1 MPAKKAPKR
10 TSTSRSKPTTKKTT
24 TRTTSVAKSGSYVK
38 FSDKLTDSLE
48 DISKMISEHKDMI
61 DSIQDVALE
70 LTTAIGSL
78 HTVTVKYAGKA
89 NQILDVLLPIIKEL
103 PIIPKKVTDL
113 LVDLEEWTQNIIDNE
128 KKTSKTITDVR
139 SGLHTGDISKLKGH
153 STDLKK
159 VTKTITSLVPK
170 S

>member
-1 MPAKKAPKR
+1 MPAKKSPTRK
-10 TSTSRSKPTTKKTT
+10 TSTRSKPTTKTLSK
-24 TRTTSVAKSGSYVK
+24 AKSGSYVR

-48 DISKMISEHKDMI
+48 DISKMIAEHKDMI

-78 HTVTVKYAGKA
+78 HAVTVKYAGKA
-89 NQILDVLLPIIKEL
+89 NQILDILLPIIREL
-103 PIIPKKVTDL
+103 PIIPKKVTNL
-113 LVDLEEWTQNIIDNE
+113 LVELEKWTQNIIDSE
-128 KKTSKTITDVR
+128 QKTTKTITDVR

-153 STDLKK
+153 SADLKK
-159 VTKTITSLVPK
+159 VTNTITSLVPK